1 MAREKFQTLTEPMF
15 YILLC
20 LREECCGADIMARVA
35 ALTQG
40 RVSIGPGTLYN
51 LLDSFQ
57 SSEMIRETSVS
68 GRKRSHL
75 ITDKGRA
82 ALEAEYRRLQVL
94 TEDYRTYLGERRLLP

>member
-1 MAREKFQTLTEPMF
+1 VAREKFQTLTEPMF

-57 SSEMIRETSVS
+57 SSEMIRETNVS
-68 GRKRSHL
+68 GRKRSYL